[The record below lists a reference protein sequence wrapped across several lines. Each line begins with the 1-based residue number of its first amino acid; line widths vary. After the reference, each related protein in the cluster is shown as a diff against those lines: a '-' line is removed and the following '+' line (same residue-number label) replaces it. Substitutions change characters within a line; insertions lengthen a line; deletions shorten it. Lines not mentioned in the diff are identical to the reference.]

1 MRHISLLHALSLIQ
15 CQSPLILCD
24 KNPLPDLSHV
34 HKRSPLFFLTWK
46 VIWIKSKRN
55 KFGFRILW
63 DRVLEIQNSFNFAPN
78 LSNFFLEFL
87 WLLGFTLYT
96 LFWWSMYENMEEVL
110 KSWASLNLPCLDKPW
125 LGVWPRQGLYHISL
139 YKMSFFV
146 KF

>member
-1 MRHISLLHALSLIQ
+1 MHHISLPNALSLIQ
-15 CQSPLILCD
+15 CQSPFILCD
-24 KNPLPDLSHV
+24 KSPLLGLSHV

-46 VIWIKSKRN
+46 VVWIKSKRK
-55 KFGFRILW
+55 KFGFWILW

-78 LSNFFLEFL
+78 LSKFFLEFL
-87 WLLGFTLYT
+87 WLLGFILYT
-96 LFWWSMYENMEEVL
+96 LFWWSMHENMEEVL